1 MLTRRTSLRPIV
13 FLGLAFFLLAGCTV
27 PVETP
32 APTPIP
38 TPTLPLPSP
47 SPTPDPR
54 VGGRLNVRL
63 SHDLERLPP
72 LLLAEDAEA
81 GWVMHLL
88 YAGLTRLDDR
98 LLPRPDLAKEW
109 RVSPDGLEV
118 TFTLRPNLRWSD
130 GMPLTAEDVR
140 FTWEVLRS
148 WEVRLGLQ
156 ADLHDYVAAVTA
168 PFSDTVV
175 FILNRRLAGLLAD
188 ASFPILPRHIWG
200 DLSPQALQEADL
212 LTAPV
217 GSGPFRLQERW
228 PGQALVLERNP
239 YYYGPPP
246 FLEQVALLVAPN
258 PQVTEIALRQGDLH
272 LAQVPPEV
280 YRSLQEDPAQR
291 PLLLARYLAPQYTFL
306 AFNLREGRPFA
317 DPALRRAWALAVDQ
331 EAVVREATGGE
342 GMPLHSP
349 ILPPNW
355 AHTEMPPRKPD
366 PEQARAILAEA
377 GWSDRDGDGVVE
389 KDGRPLV
396 ARLYVRAD
404 APERL
409 QACRQMAEQVRAVGI
424 AVEIVPADFQSVIA
438 AKLRPPYDFDL
449 LCMQWRNLGPDP
461 DLFYLFHSSQAWQ
474 GEGDTRE
481 NLYNF
486 VGYRSEE
493 ADRLLLA
500 GRDTYDPEERREVY
514 RELQEVLDR
523 DLPYYL
529 LWGDPLYLVADA
541 RLTST
546 DGPIRWE
553 TPNVFWNIERW
564 YFRPE

>member
-1 MLTRRTSLRPIV
+1 MIIRRVLGFFLLTS
-13 FLGLAFFLLAGCTV
+13 FLLAGCA
-27 PVETP
+27 
-32 APTPIP
+32 APPERLPESTP
-38 TPTLPLPSP
+38 TPTVSPPSP
-47 SPTPDPR
+47 GPTPDPR

-63 SHDLERLPP
+63 SHDLERLSP

-81 GWVMHLL
+81 GWVLHLL

-98 LLPRPDLAKEW
+98 LLPRPDLAERW
-109 RVSPDGLEV
+109 QISPDGLEV
-118 TFTLRPNLRWSD
+118 TFTLRPGLRWSD
-130 GMPLTAEDVR
+130 GAPLTTEDVR
-140 FTWEVLRS
+140 FTWEMLRA

-175 FILNRRLAGLLAD
+175 FVLNRRLAGLLAD
-188 ASFPILPRHIWG
+188 VSFPILPRHVWA

-212 LTAPV
+212 LSAPV
-217 GSGPFRLQERW
+217 SSGPFLLKERW

-246 FLEQVALLVAPN
+246 FLDQVAFLVAPN

-280 YRSLQEDPAQR
+280 YRALRESPAQR
-291 PLLLARYLAPQYTFL
+291 PLRLARYLAPQYTFL
-306 AFNLREGRPFA
+306 AFNLRDGRPFA

-342 GMPLHSP
+342 GVPLRSP

-355 AHTEMPPRKPD
+355 AYAEMPPRTPD
-366 PEQARAILAEA
+366 PAQVRATLAEA
-377 GWSDRDGDGVVE
+377 GWSDGDGDGIVE
-389 KDGRPLV
+389 KDGRPLT

-409 QACRQMAEQVRAVGI
+409 RACQQMAEQVRAVGI
-424 AVEIVPADFQSVIA
+424 AVEVVPADFQSVIA
-438 AKLRPPYDFDL
+438 AKLRPPHDFDL

-474 GEGDTRE
+474 GEGDRRE

-486 VGYRSEE
+486 VAYRSEE
-493 ADRLLLA
+493 ADRVLLA
-500 GRDTYDPEERREVY
+500 GRDTYDPDDRREIY
-514 RELQEVLDR
+514 RQLQEVLER

-541 RLTST
+541 RLTSA

-553 TPNVFWNIERW
+553 TPNFFWNIERW
-564 YFRPE
+564 YIRP

>member
-1 MLTRRTSLRPIV
+1 MITRRV
-13 FLGLAFFLLAGCTV
+13 LGFFLLTSFLLTGCA
-27 PVETP
+27 
-32 APTPIP
+32 APPERLPESTPIP
-38 TPTLPLPSP
+38 TVPPPSP
-47 SPTPDPR
+47 GPTPDPR

-63 SHDLERLPP
+63 SHDLERLSP

-81 GWVMHLL
+81 GWVLHLL

-98 LLPRPDLAKEW
+98 LLPRPDLAERW
-109 RVSPDGLEV
+109 QISPDGLEV
-118 TFTLRPNLRWSD
+118 TFTLRPGLRWSD
-130 GMPLTAEDVR
+130 GAPLTAEDVR
-140 FTWEVLRS
+140 FTWEMLRA

-168 PFSDTVV
+168 PSSDTVV
-175 FILNRRLAGLLAD
+175 FVLNRRLAGLLAD
-188 ASFPILPRHIWG
+188 VSFPILPRHVWA

-212 LTAPV
+212 LSAPV
-217 GSGPFRLQERW
+217 SSGPFLLKERW

-246 FLEQVALLVAPN
+246 FLDQVAFLVAPN

-280 YRSLQEDPAQR
+280 YRALRESPAQR
-291 PLLLARYLAPQYTFL
+291 PLRLARYLVPQYTFL
-306 AFNLREGRPFA
+306 AFNLRDGRPFA
-317 DPALRRAWALAVDQ
+317 DPVLRRAWALAVDQ

-342 GMPLHSP
+342 GVPLRSP

-355 AHTEMPPRKPD
+355 AYTEMPPRTPD
-366 PEQARAILAEA
+366 PAQARAILAEA
-377 GWSDRDGDGVVE
+377 GWSDGNGDGIVE
-389 KDGRPLV
+389 KDGRPLT

-409 QACRQMAEQVRAVGI
+409 QACQQMAEQVRAVGI
-424 AVEIVPADFQSVIA
+424 AVEVVPADFQSVIA
-438 AKLRPPYDFDL
+438 AKLRPPHDFDL

-461 DLFYLFHSSQAWQ
+461 DLFYLFHSSQVWQ
-474 GEGDTRE
+474 GEGDRRE

-486 VGYRSEE
+486 VAYRSEE

-500 GRDTYDPEERREVY
+500 GRDTYDPDDRREIY
-514 RELQEVLDR
+514 RQLQEVLER

-541 RLTST
+541 RLTSA

-553 TPNVFWNIERW
+553 TPNFFWNIERW
-564 YFRPE
+564 YIRP

>member
-1 MLTRRTSLRPIV
+1 VSRFPKFGLTCL
-13 FLGLAFFLLAGCTV
+13 FLLLLSAGCAV
-27 PVETP
+27 PALSP
-32 APTPIP
+32 SPIPSSPPTPSP
-38 TPTLPLPSP
+38 LPL
-47 SPTPDPR
+47 PTPDPR
-54 VGGRLNVRL
+54 LGGRLNVRL
-63 SHDLERLPP
+63 SHDLGRLTP
-72 LLLAEDAEA
+72 LLLADDAEA

-98 LLPRPDLAKEW
+98 LLPRPDLAERW
-109 RVSPDGLEV
+109 SISPDGLVV
-118 TFTLRPNLRWSD
+118 TFTLRPDLRWSD
-130 GMPLTAEDVR
+130 GVPLTAEDAR
-140 FTWEVLRS
+140 FTWEMLRS

-156 ADLHDYVAAVTA
+156 ADLHDYVAAVTS
-168 PFSDTVV
+168 PLSDTVV

-188 ASFPILPRHIWG
+188 ASFPILPRHVWG
-200 DLSPQALQEADL
+200 SLSPQALQEADL
-212 LTAPV
+212 LSAPV
-217 GSGPFRLQERW
+217 GSGPFRLKERW
-228 PGQALVLERNP
+228 PGEALVLERNP
-239 YYYGPPP
+239 DYHGPAP
-246 FLEQVALLVAPN
+246 FLDQVALLVAPD
-258 PQVTEIALRQGDLH
+258 PQVTEMALRQGDLH

-280 YRSLQEDPAQR
+280 YRALQEMPAQR
-291 PLLLARYLAPQYTFL
+291 PLLLARYLAPQYTFV
-306 AFNLREGRPFA
+306 AFHLRDGRPLA
-317 DPALRRAWALAVDQ
+317 DPRLRRAWALAVDQ
-331 EAVVREATGGE
+331 EAVVRQATGGE
-342 GMPLHSP
+342 GVPLRSP

-355 AHTEMPPRKPD
+355 AYAELPPRTPD
-366 PEQARAILAEA
+366 PEQARALLAEA
-377 GWSDRDGDGVVE
+377 GWSDTDGDGIVE

-409 QACRQMAEQVRAVGI
+409 EACRQMAGQVRAVGI
-424 AVEIVPADFQSVIA
+424 AVEVVPADFASVIA

-500 GRDTYDPEERREVY
+500 GRDTYDFEKRREVY

-541 RLTST
+541 RLTSA
-546 DGPIRWE
+546 DGPIQWE
-553 TPNVFWNIERW
+553 TPNFFWNIERW

>member
-1 MLTRRTSLRPIV
+1 R
-13 FLGLAFFLLAGCTV
+13 
-27 PVETP
+27 
-32 APTPIP
+32 
-38 TPTLPLPSP
+38 
-47 SPTPDPR
+47 
-54 VGGRLNVRL
+54 
-63 SHDLERLPP
+63 
-72 LLLAEDAEA
+72 
-81 GWVMHLL
+81 VMHLL
-88 YAGLTRLDDR
+88 YAGLTRLDDH
-98 LLPRPDLAKEW
+98 LLPRPDLAEQW
-109 RVSPDGLEV
+109 HVSPDGLQV

-140 FTWEVLRS
+140 FTWDALRS

-168 PFSDTVV
+168 PVSDTVV

-188 ASFPILPRHIWG
+188 ASYPILPRHIWG
-200 DLSPQALQEADL
+200 GLSPQALQEADL
-212 LTAPV
+212 LSIPV
-217 GSGPFRLQERW
+217 GSGPFLLKERW
-228 PGQALVLERNP
+228 PGEALVLERNP
-239 YYYGPPP
+239 YYYGPSP
-246 FLEQVALLVAPN
+246 FLDQVALLVAPD
-258 PQVTEIALRQGDLH
+258 PQVTEGALRQGDLH

-280 YRSLQEDPAQR
+280 YRALQESPAQR
-291 PLLLARYLAPQYTFL
+291 PLVLARYPAPQYTFV
-306 AFNLREGRPFA
+306 AFNLRDGRPFA

-331 EAVVREATGGE
+331 EAVVRQATGGE
-342 GMPLHSP
+342 GIPLRSP

-355 AHTEMPPRKPD
+355 AYVEPPPRRSD
-366 PEQARAILAEA
+366 PEEARARLAGA
-377 GWSDRDGDGVVE
+377 GWSDSDGDGIVE

-396 ARLYVRAD
+396 VRLYVRAD

-409 QACRQMAEQVRAVGI
+409 EACRLMAEQVRAVGI
-424 AVEIVPADFQSVIA
+424 AVEVVPADFQSVIA

-461 DLFYLFHSSQAWQ
+461 DLFYLFHSSQVWQ
-474 GEGDTRE
+474 EEGDSRE
-481 NLYNF
+481 NLYNL

-500 GRDTYDPEERREVY
+500 GRDTYDPEKRREVY

-541 RLTST
+541 RLTSA
-546 DGPIRWE
+546 DGPIFWE
-553 TPNVFWNIERW
+553 TPNFFWNIERW